1 MLTEINKETEEIWEE
16 NQEIFVYIGRNYK
29 EERSLPSKKYSF
41 DIVRRS
47 ITDLFQITVE
57 WKILLN
63 SNYYYYIEFLCKKL
77 NEDELIVMDL
87 HREKTDY
94 FRILFSKADHLCE
107 ILPAVSCPSFKIEKN
122 ILYSFYEFAEDI
134 YKINSSWNKAIVI
147 EKQSEAL
154 TMYSIFSPILRL
166 ISIENWKTSTKKLTD
181 DMYDQCQQENWS
193 CRPTILQVASSC
205 TKENNEIIFSL
216 QWTKKINEAKFDLHF
231 TSCSTK
237 TVLNDLLEKFPYGN
251 FNFIISKDNYNNDV
265 SCLFSGKLWTLVFNE
280 DILTLKWSYL
290 RKNNKQFRIR
300 RKMIES
306 NCKSLV
312 AMNLSYIK
320 LEDIQFAKNHSS
332 LAFDEFANSI
342 KPLTISNWD
351 VYMIIEKTELIIN
364 SSCNSVNSDMNYLK
378 NLHQAYIS
386 IYDNNYNEDEEILDM
401 VERLPKKIAYSLI
414 IPNPQSKAL
423 NLMNNYIF
431 IKMINKLKVRI
442 QWGGIEIETKW
453 IDKNGVEA
461 LRKKLEKEINIIKA
475 WNK

>member
-1 MLTEINKETEEIWEE
+1 
-16 NQEIFVYIGRNYK
+16 
-29 EERSLPSKKYSF
+29 
-41 DIVRRS
+41 
-47 ITDLFQITVE
+47 
-57 WKILLN
+57 
-63 SNYYYYIEFLCKKL
+63 
-77 NEDELIVMDL
+77 
-87 HREKTDY
+87 
-94 FRILFSKADHLCE
+94 
-107 ILPAVSCPSFKIEKN
+107 
-122 ILYSFYEFAEDI
+122 
-134 YKINSSWNKAIVI
+134 
-147 EKQSEAL
+147 
-154 TMYSIFSPILRL
+154 MYSIFSPILRL
-166 ISIENWKTSTKKLTD
+166 ISNEKWKTSTKKLTD
-181 DMYDQCQQENWS
+181 DMYNQCQQENWS

-216 QWTKKINEAKFDLHF
+216 RWIEKINEAKFDLHF

-237 TVLNDLLEKFPYGN
+237 TILNDLLEKFPYGN
-251 FNFIISKDNYNNDV
+251 FNFIISKDNYNNDIY
-265 SCLFSGKLWTLVFNE
+265 CLFSGKLWTLVFNE

-300 RKMIES
+300 RWKMIES

-312 AMNLSYIK
+312 ALNLSYIK

-351 VYMIIEKTELIIN
+351 VYMIIKKTELIIN
-364 SSCNSVNSDMNYLK
+364 SSFRHFDSDLK
-378 NLHQAYIS
+378 YIKVLHQAYIK
-386 IYDNNYNEDEEILDM
+386 IDNDSYSHFFSYKDEEILEKI
-401 VERLPKKIAYSLI
+401 ERLPKKIVYSLI

-423 NLMNNYIF
+423 NLMNNYRF

-461 LRKKLEKEINIIKA
+461 LRKKLEKDINIIKA